1 MGASHPGELSNESL
15 NRFISDYNFLK
26 EQNDSRFGIVKIYR
40 HKIENDEIMIS
51 NKFFATE
58 KEFNAFQKEIRNRSL
73 LEHATLLKIIG
84 YSKGTNAA
92 ICGEARNFS
101 IYSEY
106 FPHNLK
112 KEIQKRS
119 LTPVSNDFNYIYNSF
134 IGIFY

>member
-1 MGASHPGELSNESL
+1 MGASHPGELSNQSL
-15 NRFISDYNFLK
+15 RRFLSDYNFLK

-40 HKIENDEIMIS
+40 HKTENDEIMVS

-58 KEFNAFQKEIRNRSL
+58 REFNAFQKEIMNRSV

-84 YSKGTNAA
+84 YTKSTNAA

-106 FPHNLK
+106 IPHNLK

-119 LTPVSNDFNYIYNSF
+119 LTSVNNYLYYIK
-134 IGIFY
+134 ITP

>member
-1 MGASHPGELSNESL
+1 MGASHPGELSSESL
-15 NRFISDYNFLK
+15 NRFLSNYNFLK
-26 EQNDSRFGIVKIYR
+26 EQNDSRFGIIKIYR

-51 NKFFATE
+51 NKFFTTE
-58 KEFNAFQKEIRNRSL
+58 KEFNVFQKEIRNRSL

-84 YSKGTNAA
+84 YSKSTNAA

-106 FPHNLK
+106 CPHNLK

-119 LTPVSNDFNYIYNSF
+119 LTSVSTY
-134 IGIFY
+134 FYYAFS